1 VLSPQF
7 LRFLLVGGLAA
18 GVNFLSRIGFSHY
31 LDYRWAV
38 FWAYLVGMLTAYL
51 LSRLAVFEPSGKHPA
66 HEMAWF
72 VFVNLLAL
80 VQVWGIS
87 VGLAEYAFP
96 ALGFTWHPESTA
108 HAIGLA
114 VPAVTSYLGHK
125 HLTFGKRSVRKSP
138 PHSPDRD

>member
-1 VLSPQF
+1 MLSPQF

-18 GVNFLSRIGFSHY
+18 GVNFLSRIGFSQFVGY
-31 LDYRWAV
+31 GWAV
-38 FWAYLVGMLTAYL
+38 FWAYLVGMATAYL
-51 LSRLAVFEPSGKHPA
+51 LSRFTVFEPSGKHPA

-80 VQVWGIS
+80 AQVWGIS

-96 ALGFTWHPESTA
+96 AIGFAWHGEEIA
-108 HAIGLA
+108 HFIGLS

-125 HLTFGKRSVRKSP
+125 HLTFGKVARDDQKSQLY
-138 PHSPDRD
+138 RR